1 MIKNRLD
8 IFCRI
13 VDNYGDIGIVWR
25 LSKQLC
31 HEYQFTVR
39 IWVDDLIVA
48 ARIINKLNP
57 TLADQIIEKIEIRQ
71 WSNTVNFANIEVADI
86 VIEGFACELPEPYIS
101 KMALSPPLWLNLEY
115 LSAESWVNDFHKQ
128 VSIHPIHGLKKV
140 FFFPGFN
147 ENTGGLIREQDL
159 SARRDSFK
167 KNDALQEEF
176 WRKFNVTLLDKAI
189 KVSLFSYPHAP
200 INSLLASMAQS
211 SHAVHCFVPATS
223 ILPSIANFISK
234 PTLTIGETV
243 VQDQLQITVLPF
255 LSQDDY
261 DRLLWA
267 CDLNFVRGED
277 SWIRALWAANP
288 FIWQTYLQ
296 DEKLH
301 LKKLAAFL
309 AVYNANSLNNSALT
323 LSQFHEAWIDK
334 EITSDLWNALL
345 EKLPTLKKMAIIET
359 QKFEKQTDL
368 ASKLVVCIRNQV

>member
-1 MIKNRLD
+1 
-8 IFCRI
+8 
-13 VDNYGDIGIVWR
+13 
-25 LSKQLC
+25 
-31 HEYQFTVR
+31 
-39 IWVDDLIVA
+39 
-48 ARIINKLNP
+48 
-57 TLADQIIEKIEIRQ
+57 
-71 WSNTVNFANIEVADI
+71 
-86 VIEGFACELPEPYIS
+86 
-101 KMALSPPLWLNLEY
+101 
-115 LSAESWVNDFHKQ
+115 
-128 VSIHPIHGLKKV
+128 
-140 FFFPGFN
+140 
-147 ENTGGLIREQDL
+147 
-159 SARRDSFK
+159 
-167 KNDALQEEF
+167 
-176 WRKFNVTLLDKAI
+176 
-189 KVSLFSYPHAP
+189 
-200 INSLLASMAQS
+200 MAQS

-309 AVYNANSLNNSALT
+309 AVYNANSLSNSAST
-323 LSQFHEAWIDK
+323 LSQFHEAWIDNS
-334 EITSDLWNALL
+334 ITSDLWNALL

>member
-13 VDNYGDIGIVWR
+13 VDNFGDIGIVWR

-167 KNDALQEEF
+167 KMTRYKRTFGEN
-176 WRKFNVTLLDKAI
+176 
-189 KVSLFSYPHAP
+189 
-200 INSLLASMAQS
+200 
-211 SHAVHCFVPATS
+211 
-223 ILPSIANFISK
+223 
-234 PTLTIGETV
+234 LT
-243 VQDQLQITVLPF
+243 
-255 LSQDDY
+255 
-261 DRLLWA
+261 
-267 CDLNFVRGED
+267 
-277 SWIRALWAANP
+277 
-288 FIWQTYLQ
+288 
-296 DEKLH
+296 
-301 LKKLAAFL
+301 
-309 AVYNANSLNNSALT
+309 
-323 LSQFHEAWIDK
+323 
-334 EITSDLWNALL
+334 
-345 EKLPTLKKMAIIET
+345 
-359 QKFEKQTDL
+359 
-368 ASKLVVCIRNQV
+368 